1 MTGDLDPARWQRYH
15 DKELDQAETDRAD
28 RELPS
33 NPAARAHLDELAQA
47 DALVTAALSEAPAE
61 PLAPER
67 RAAIESLVSGLG
79 NSSPS
84 VGPVAP
90 VAPARPTPR
99 AWAWPQWA
107 MPALAASLA
116 AFILGVT
123 GGFYIADQRQ
133 EALIA
138 RIEMHRESDRVALAQ
153 AVTEALE
160 SKLSGAT
167 VAWHNPGSGTSG
179 SITPV
184 RTFRNR
190 DGRWC
195 REYEKQVQ
203 GEGWG
208 GGLLLT
214 GSGSERVIACRED
227 DGRWVTRLIATT
239 DS

>member
-28 RELPS
+28 RELPD
-33 NPAARAHLDELAQA
+33 NPAARAYLDELAQT
-47 DALVTAALSEAPAE
+47 DALVTAALSESPAE
-61 PLAPER
+61 ELAPER
-67 RAAIESLVSGLG
+67 RAAIESLASSLG

-84 VGPVAP
+84 VGLAG
-90 VAPARPTPR
+90 PAGPTPR
-99 AWAWPQWA
+99 PWAWPQWA

-138 RIEMHRESDRVALAQ
+138 RIEIHRESDRVALAQ

-167 VAWHNPGSGTSG
+167 VAWHNPNSGTSG

-208 GGLLLT
+208 GRLLLA
-214 GSGSERVIACRED
+214 GAGSERVIACRED